1 VKFIIAFALIFAIAT
16 VPALAGQNQR
26 HVYNA
31 SHTCAWITIDTA
43 NAISKW
49 SNQAYA
55 YLKPGEGRTFTVASA
70 PELKVR
76 AEPTLHADC
85 TGGKITDLNIVE
97 KNGAGDLGNSETT
110 LYTLH
115 TIFHLKWGKP

>member
-1 VKFIIAFALIFAIAT
+1 MKSFLAILVLIAIAAS
-16 VPALAGQNQR
+16 PALAESKR
-26 HVYNA
+26 TVYNA

-43 NAISKW
+43 TMISPW
-49 SNQAYA
+49 RNQAYR
-55 YLKPGEGRTFTVASA
+55 YLKPGERFTFAVKSD

-85 TGGKITDLNIVE
+85 SGGKITDLNIVE
-97 KNGAGDLGNSETT
+97 KAGARDLGDSETT